1 MIAKTLTQRPK
12 RPFGT
17 LRAIALGL
25 SLSFTAPAFADN
37 LQEVQRLIKQ
47 GQFPQAL
54 EKVDSYL
61 SSRPKDAQGRF
72 IKGLILTEMSKPN
85 DAIAVFT
92 KLTEDYPELPEPYN
106 NLAVL
111 YAQQKQYDRAR
122 TALEMAIRTHPSYT
136 IAYENLGDIYAKLA
150 SQAYDKALQLDR
162 ENPAA
167 QNKLALIRD
176 LISTSTKGNVKP
188 TPKPAAPVPPAQAA
202 AAPAVAAPAPAAV
215 AANKPA
221 AAPAT
226 SPAAP
231 TTANVVATTAGAA
244 ATTASAAPA
253 SAPNASAATALSE
266 EKSSQGAEADLK
278 KAIDDW
284 AAAWSRKDMK
294 AYFAAYAGEF
304 DPKGNQTRKSW
315 EEERK
320 QRIAGKSGKIR
331 VSVSDTRITIDGNQA
346 TAKFRQSYRAPGLS
360 SDSTKTLIFVRKGDR
375 WLIKEENAR

>member
-1 MIAKTLTQRPK
+1 MIAKSLSQRPK
-12 RPFGT
+12 PPFGA
-17 LRAIALGL
+17 LRAIAFGL
-25 SLSFTAPAFADN
+25 SLCIMAPAFADN
-37 LQEVQRLIKQ
+37 LPEVQRLIKQ
-47 GQFPQAL
+47 GQLPQAL
-54 EKVDSYL
+54 EKIDSYL

-72 IKGLILTEMSKPN
+72 IKGLILTEMNKPN

-176 LISTSTKGNVKP
+176 LISTSGKGNVKP
-188 TPKPAAPVPPAQAA
+188 TVPGTA
-202 AAPAVAAPAPAAV
+202 
-215 AANKPA
+215 KPA
-221 AAPAT
+221 AAPPVAAAAT
-226 SPAAP
+226 APVAPGTAPAANKTSAP
-231 TTANVVATTAGAA
+231 TTAPSTSPAIVATASVVTTTSGAA
-244 ATTASAAPA
+244 ASTSSTPAKVANDDKPVQSTDAADI
-253 SAPNASAATALSE
+253 
-266 EKSSQGAEADLK
+266 Q
-278 KAIDDW
+278 KAIEDW
-284 AAAWSRKDMK
+284 ADAWSRKDMK
-294 AYFAAYAGEF
+294 AYFAAYASEF
-304 DPKGNQTRKSW
+304 DPKGNQSRKSW

-331 VSVSDTRITIDGNQA
+331 VSISDPKVTVDSNQA

-360 SDSTKTLIFVRKGDR
+360 SDSTKTLILVRKGER
-375 WLIKEENAR
+375 WLIKEEVAR